1 MKKPSFV
8 KTFPLLTALFAA
20 LLCAGAEM
28 PPCPLT
34 DAQAEDL
41 LKSLSPECRALAPV
55 FSALEKKDLA
65 SAKHLAA
72 EYFRKREEALPPVSD
87 PSDIPNADRT
97 VKGVIREASITHT
110 FPDGVIDWKFNPT
123 KAPGKSFDPEWQW
136 QLNRM
141 HFWNYLSNAY
151 SATHDET
158 YARTF
163 VSHLRTWAA
172 AWPRPQNRANNVN
185 SGWRTIECGIRLL
198 GSWSHAFR
206 RMANSS
212 SMTDD
217 DVLLFLYCS
226 REQVRHIMKY
236 RTSGNWLTMEM
247 NGAYSFAADNPE
259 FSESK
264 SVRET
269 ALKAL
274 SEDIVRQFLPDGA
287 QYELSPGYHM
297 VALENSCDLV
307 KKADNK
313 GFGKEVPPEFREIL
327 TRAAEYAV
335 KIMTPDRSHPK
346 FNDDWEY
353 KTFLLDLRRR
363 ASNLPS
369 KPVQWA
375 VKGAKPGKDEPD
387 FTSLFLPYAGIA
399 VFRSGWETDANV
411 LYFDVGPLGKAHCH
425 QDKLHLILFGYGEEL
440 LFDDGGGHYE
450 KSATRNYAKSSRDH
464 STVVIDGAEQNNRQN
479 MVSKPIDG
487 HFTIDSKAESAW
499 GDYLHKGENGTVIH
513 RRQVLWIKPDLYLVC
528 DRLLPKDGKEHHYE
542 ARWQVDSRKME
553 ELLPGS
559 GILRS
564 LRGGNATADLI
575 VAPLSEGSEVT
586 RVSGKK
592 SEPMGGLYV
601 GRNPRPCRPAVTVSH
616 TRSGKGTQTFLTL
629 LQPVRKAN
637 SATIRSVTRSGSKA
651 VKVEFSDGRTLTVT
665 VPEDPQKLPV
675 WQLTQMS
682 KLTAD
687 R

>member
-1 MKKPSFV
+1 MKLNMMSCV
-8 KTFPLLTALFAA
+8 MVCTILACSGTEL
-20 LLCAGAEM
+20 

-41 LKSLSPECRALAPV
+41 INSLSPECKPLAPAL
-55 FSALEKKDLA
+55 SALKRGDLKE
-65 SAKHLAA
+65 AKHFAS
-72 EYFRKREEALPPVSD
+72 EYFRKREAARPHVSD

-97 VKGVIREASITHT
+97 VKGVIRETAITHS
-110 FPDGVIDWKFNPT
+110 FPKSVIDWRFNPT
-123 KAPGKSFDPEWQW
+123 RAPGRSFDPEWQW
-136 QLNRM
+136 QMNRM
-141 HFWNYLSNAY
+141 RFWYYLANAY
-151 SATHDET
+151 GATSDET

-198 GSWSHAFR
+198 GSWPRAFR
-206 RMANSS
+206 EMANSS

-247 NGAYSFAADNPE
+247 NGAYTFAADNPE

-297 VALENSCDLV
+297 VALDNSCDLV
-307 KKADNK
+307 KKADDK

-450 KSATRNYAKSSRDH
+450 KSATRNYAKSSLDH

-487 HFTIDSKAESAW
+487 HFTIDSKAESAQ
-499 GDYLHKGENGTVIH
+499 GDYLHKGETCTVTH

-528 DRLLPKDGKEHHYE
+528 DRLLPKDGKEHRYE

-564 LRGGNATADLI
+564 LRGGKAKADLI
-575 VAPLSEGSEVT
+575 VAPLQEGTATSW
-586 RVSGKK
+586 VSGKK
-592 SEPMGGLYV
+592 LPPMGGLYV
-601 GRNPRPCRPAVTVSH
+601 GREPRPCRPAVTVSH
-616 TRSGKGTQTFLTL
+616 TRSGTGALTFLTL
-629 LQPVRKAN
+629 LQPVKKES
-637 SATIRSVTRSGSKA
+637 SAGIKSVTRPGPKT
-651 VKVEFSDGRTLTVT
+651 VKVEFSDGRILDVT
-665 VPEDPQKLPV
+665 FSDDPEALPE
-675 WQLTQMS
+675 WRFAPSSQGRE
-682 KLTAD
+682 K
-687 R
+687 